1 MYFQLSVCVKA
12 AGTYCAGKS
21 RALRYSGRTGHNK
34 GLIAWR
40 VASLCSDASVRSAS
54 RRKSMCG
61 WCVFAAAPLFLRA
74 PLPSAVRFIFCR
86 LLPRVLGRSSAR
98 PSRPSCVV
106 LSLALRPHS
115 ISSGRAVRAPAG
127 DGASLCVHDAI
138 PPRVTCGPATCPRV
152 EEHLG
157 KPCRQAQVRDEE
169 FIIDTGKLCPA
180 GRTYR
185 KDPTAASSPGSG
197 KLCPGFT
204 ASQGLAGPRRQA
216 DRPSCG
222 SREKK
227 FFLRPPEGWGLSRDL
242 GRFRDTRAHRQIR
255 RCGRMR
261 PGRTDA

>member
-1 MYFQLSVCVKA
+1 M
-12 AGTYCAGKS
+12 
-21 RALRYSGRTGHNK
+21 RTG
-34 GLIAWR
+34 
-40 VASLCSDASVRSAS
+40 S
-54 RRKSMCG
+54 RRY
-61 WCVFAAAPLFLRA
+61 R
-74 PLPSAVRFIFCR
+74 
-86 LLPRVLGRSSAR
+86 GRSGDEG
-98 PSRPSCVV
+98 
-106 LSLALRPHS
+106 H
-115 ISSGRAVRAPAG
+115 GRARINHLDCFSA
-127 DGASLCVHDAI
+127 AI

-185 KDPTAASSPGSG
+185 KDLTAASSPGSG

-242 GRFRDTRAHRQIR
+242 RRFRDTRGHRQIR
-255 RCGRMR
+255 RCGRIR
-261 PGRTDA
+261 PGRTVGQRPSNGRRGISSRKG